1 MLVVFWREVFVQN
14 RGVEC
19 VRVSG
24 RMEEE
29 EEERGSEE
37 LQSVAEAAAQ
47 KVLNDYKSLPSNGK
61 PLPSQFT
68 VLSGEQVSEALCHL
82 WRVTCCVCR
91 HRGLYSRSKDFRRCR

>member
-1 MLVVFWREVFVQN
+1 MFVQS

-24 RMEEE
+24 RM

-68 VLSGEQVSEALCHL
+68 VLSGEQMSEALYHL
-82 WRVTCCVCR
+82 W
-91 HRGLYSRSKDFRRCR
+91 